1 MPPRTV
7 ELARLGN
14 LVVEKKYGLTY
25 EEFAQQHLFANVPVV
40 LGDACASWAAKDKF
54 TPEFFKSTYGD
65 REITVE
71 GQVFKLADYID
82 LMAVSTEENPAPYP
96 CKLQLDRDYPELLP
110 DVTPRFKFAM
120 PDRCHSK
127 LMPEAMLGGA
137 ETMEVFFGS
146 PGGQFPYV
154 HYDYMCLHAYITQLY
169 GIKEFTVIP
178 PSQTPYVYP
187 KPGNQWVSEIPDIRT
202 TDLAQFPLFA
212 QATPLTFRI
221 GPGETLFIPCG
232 WWHTARSITST
243 ISVALDC
250 LNASNWSDFRREVAT
265 NLGRHKPLKGKA
277 AQLYLAALGPVFSAS
292 EAVGIAL

>member
-1 MPPRTV
+1 MAHTTI
-7 ELARLGN
+7 ELARVGN
-14 LVVEKKYGLTY
+14 LVVQKKYGLTY
-25 EEFAQQHLFANVPVV
+25 EQFASQHLFANVPVV
-40 LGDACASWAAKDKF
+40 LGDACESWAAKEKF

-65 REITVE
+65 RKVNVE
-71 GQVFKLADYID
+71 GQVFKLGDYID

-96 CKLQLDRDYPELLP
+96 CKLQLDSDYPELVP
-110 DVTPRFKFAM
+110 DVTPRFKFAL

-127 LMPEAMLGGA
+127 LMPGAMLGGA
-137 ETMEVFFGS
+137 ETLEVFFGS

-187 KPGNQWVSEIPDIRT
+187 KPDNQWVSEIPDIRT

-212 QATPLTFRI
+212 QATPLTFTI

-232 WWHTARSITST
+232 WWHTARSVTST

-250 LNASNWSDFRREVAT
+250 LNASNWQNFRQEVAV
-265 NLGRHKPLKGKA
+265 NLGRRKPLKGKV
-277 AQLYLAALGPVFSAS
+277 AQAYLAVLGNVLSAS
-292 EAVGIAL
+292 EAAGITL